1 MTYPE
6 AINRYTDKLNKKPDG
21 SFYTIEEEIVLADGQ
36 YEGPLAHDN
45 IANST
50 IRAYTGPLLT
60 GRAVTDFVV
69 SIPEDTPWKRTLRIY
84 SDSPKVYVT
93 YQTQG
98 DQVEAEDI
106 NSVQS
111 AITATQTEVERYKL
125 ANDALTGNLNSRL
138 STGEIS
144 KADKTYVDTQLLA
157 KADKAST
164 YTKSETDL
172 RIQNVIGAAP
182 EALDTLQELADA
194 LNNDPNFA
202 ATVTTQLAGKVD
214 KAAGKGLSSEDYT
227 TAEKSKLAGI
237 AAGANNYAH
246 PSTHPPSIIVQ
257 DANNRFVSDAEKSA
271 WNAKASTSEAT
282 ASAAGLMSS
291 ADKAKLAGIAAG
303 AQVNSV
309 SSVAGKTGAITLS
322 KADVGLGSVE
332 NFGLATQAQAEAGTA
347 ANVYMTPQ
355 RTAEAITV
363 RLSGTGNGDM
373 LKSVYDSNDDGKV
386 NAADAAD
393 TAPWAGVTGKPATF
407 PPAAHQHNAVDITAG
422 TLAAARLP
430 AASVSAAGI
439 VQLSAAVN
447 STSATIAATASAVKT
462 AYDLAASKLS
472 KGVTWG
478 QLRGDA

>member
-1 MTYPE
+1 MAYPE
-6 AINRYTDKLNKKPDG
+6 EINHYNEKLNKKPDG
-21 SFYTIEEEIVLADGQ
+21 SFYTIEEVIVLADGK

-50 IRAYTGPLLT
+50 IRAYSGPLLT
-60 GRAVTDFVV
+60 GTAITDFVV
-69 SIPEDTPWKRTLRIY
+69 SIPAETPWKRMLRIF
-84 SDSPKVYVT
+84 SDSERVYIT

-98 DQVEAEDI
+98 DQVEADDI
-106 NSVQS
+106 NSVQA

-125 ANDALTGNLNSRL
+125 ANDALTSNLNSRL
-138 STGEIS
+138 SAGEIS
-144 KADKTYVDTQLLA
+144 KADKTYVDTHLLA

-164 YTKSETDL
+164 YTKSETDQ
-172 RIQNVIGAAP
+172 RIQHVIGAAP

-214 KAAGKGLSSEDYT
+214 KESGKGLSSEDYT

-246 PSTHPPSIIVQ
+246 PSTHPPSIIAQ
-257 DANNRFVSDAEKSA
+257 DANSRFVSDAEKST
-271 WNAKASTSEAT
+271 WNAKASSTVAT
-282 ASAAGLMSS
+282 ASTAGLLSA
-291 ADKAKLAGIAAG
+291 ADKTKLDGIAAG

-309 SSVAGKTGAITLS
+309 SSVAGKTGAVTLT

-332 NFGLATQAQAEAGTA
+332 NYGIASQAQAEAGAA
-347 ANVYMTPQ
+347 ANVYMTPE
-355 RTAEAITV
+355 RTAQAIAV
-363 RLSGTGNGDM
+363 KLSGTGNGDM
-373 LKSVYDSNDDGKV
+373 LRSVYDSNDDGKV

-393 TAPWAGVTGKPATF
+393 TVPWAGVTGKPSTF
-407 PPAAHQHNAVDITAG
+407 PSAAHQHSAADISAG
-422 TLAAARLP
+422 ILAAARLP
-430 AASVSAAGI
+430 AASVSAPGI

-447 STSATIAATASAVKT
+447 STSTTTAATASAVKI

-472 KGVTWG
+472 KGVTWS